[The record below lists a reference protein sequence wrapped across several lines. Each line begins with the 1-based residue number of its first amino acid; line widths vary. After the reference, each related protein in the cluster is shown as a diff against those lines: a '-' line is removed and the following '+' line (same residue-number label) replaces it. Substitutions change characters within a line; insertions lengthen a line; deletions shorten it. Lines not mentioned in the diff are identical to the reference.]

1 MPISNAA
8 ALLPAFVKK
17 ARIPLIATLAVIWWV
32 AANAK
37 GAEPAVEAPKT
48 SEGDQPEYVKR
59 GPFAGGAKHPA
70 PCDHKLHLPILVP
83 QTTIDNEEYCGGAIT
98 LF

>member
-1 MPISNAA
+1 MPISNT
-8 ALLPAFVKK
+8 ALMLPALIKK
-17 ARIPLIATLAVIWWV
+17 ARLPLIATLAVAWWV

-37 GAEPAVEAPKT
+37 AAEPAVEAPKAAE
-48 SEGDQPEYVKR
+48 SDQPEYVKR

-70 PCDHKLHLPILVP
+70 ACDHKLHLPILVP
-83 QTTIDNEEYCGGAIT
+83 QTTIDLTEYCGGTIT